1 MARVRGAW
9 EWLASCKHTAL
20 LTQNT
25 LDNSRFARL
34 LHCIAF
40 ISGTRSRSCICW
52 RMASPVTIR
61 QPLTTRTVNTPFF
74 DTKTPVVGQK
84 RSHSQITG
92 GGQENLQ
99 TQILGA
105 LKSPSR
111 PVKRNLVSRPTVQVQ
126 PQFKQPLPRAQ
137 SKSRQRQQ
145 TNDPAQ
151 TQEGDSKAMQDWRR
165 SMKATFASST
175 FYFDGL
181 EESFKEQVTRWILRF
196 GGVYLLTSKLII
208 ESRAILFECCNY
220 RRNFTRSALNARI
233 TRHRRN
239 PQIANSLL

>member
-1 MARVRGAW
+1 
-9 EWLASCKHTAL
+9 
-20 LTQNT
+20 
-25 LDNSRFARL
+25 
-34 LHCIAF
+34 
-40 ISGTRSRSCICW
+40 
-52 RMASPVTIR
+52 MASPIAVR

-74 DTKTPVVGQK
+74 DTKTPIVGQK

-145 TNDPAQ
+145 TNDPAP
-151 TQEGDSKAMQDWRR
+151 TQEGDSKMQDWRR
-165 SMKATFASST
+165 SMKVTFASST

-196 GGVYLLTSKLII
+196 GGVCLLTSKLII

-220 RRNFTRSALNARI
+220 RRNFTRNAINARI
-233 TRHRRN
+233 TIARHRRN
-239 PQIANSLL
+239 PQIANDLL